1 DNSMLQVIPVFD
13 GNTIAVRASG
23 KLTLEDFQQFFPQL
37 ETQIKRL
44 GKISLLF
51 EFDNFSGWDLDAAI
65 DDIKFGMK
73 HLSDFE
79 RIAMVGDKSW
89 EHWMALIAK
98 PFLISSEVRYFN
110 RENLQQAWDWLRE
123 KQEFEKAVEQLQPY
137 QNIVVAVDFSLYS
150 KHACKRAIELANY
163 YQASLTLLNVV
174 PEVLAYT
181 LYGDPVGYNVVDLDI
196 IKDQNKKNIDAAQ
209 FQMKAFVNDLDT
221 DFPIETKVICGEI
234 NYGVV
239 SFLEAQ
245 HIDLAIFG
253 AKKKK
258 GINKLLGSVPHYVQN
273 HSRCE
278 ILIVPVQGPV
288 F

>member
-1 DNSMLQVIPVFD
+1 MLQFIPVFD

-98 PFLISSEVRYFN
+98 PFVISSEVRYFN

>member
-1 DNSMLQVIPVFD
+1 MLQFIPVFD

-110 RENLQQAWDWLRE
+110 RENLQQAWDWLRG
-123 KQEFEKAVEQLQPY
+123 
-137 QNIVVAVDFSLYS
+137 
-150 KHACKRAIELANY
+150 ACK
-163 YQASLTLLNVV
+163 
-174 PEVLAYT
+174 
-181 LYGDPVGYNVVDLDI
+181 
-196 IKDQNKKNIDAAQ
+196 
-209 FQMKAFVNDLDT
+209 
-221 DFPIETKVICGEI
+221 
-234 NYGVV
+234 
-239 SFLEAQ
+239 
-245 HIDLAIFG
+245 
-253 AKKKK
+253 
-258 GINKLLGSVPHYVQN
+258 
-273 HSRCE
+273 
-278 ILIVPVQGPV
+278 
-288 F
+288 

>member
-1 DNSMLQVIPVFD
+1 MLQFIPVFD

-23 KLTLEDFQQFFPQL
+23 QITLEDYQQFLPQL

-196 IKDQNKKNIDAAQ
+196 IKDQNKKGIDAAQ
-209 FQMKAFVNDLDT
+209 FQMKAFVKDLDT

-245 HIDLAIFG
+245 HVDLAIFG

-278 ILIVPVQGPV
+278 ILIVPVQEPV
-288 F
+288 L

>member
-1 DNSMLQVIPVFD
+1 MLQFIPVFD

-23 KLTLEDFQQFFPQL
+23 QLTLEDYQQFLPQL

-51 EFDNFSGWDLDAAI
+51 EFDNFTGWDLDAAI

-73 HLSDFE
+73 HLSDFD

-110 RENLQQAWDWLRE
+110 REDLQQAWDWLCE

-221 DFPIETKVICGEI
+221 NFPIETKVICGEI

-245 HIDLAIFG
+245 QIDLAIFA

-278 ILIVPVQGPV
+278 ILIVPVQAPA

>member
-1 DNSMLQVIPVFD
+1 MLQFIPVFD

-23 KLTLEDFQQFFPQL
+23 QLTLEDYQQFLPQL

-51 EFDNFSGWDLDAAI
+51 EFDNFTGWDLDAAI

-73 HLSDFE
+73 HLSDFD

-110 RENLQQAWDWLRE
+110 REDLQQAWDWLCE

-221 DFPIETKVICGEI
+221 NFPIETKVICGEI

-245 HIDLAIFG
+245 HIDLAIFA

-278 ILIVPVQGPV
+278 ILIVPVQAPA

>member
-1 DNSMLQVIPVFD
+1 MLQFIPVFD

-196 IKDQNKKNIDAAQ
+196 IKDQNKKNIDEAQ

>member
-1 DNSMLQVIPVFD
+1 MLQFIPVFD

-23 KLTLEDFQQFFPQL
+23 KLTLEDFQQFLPQL
-37 ETQIKRL
+37 ETEIKRL

-196 IKDQNKKNIDAAQ
+196 IKDQNKKNIDEAQ